1 MSSVITRK
9 MSVCKNAFIKSS
21 ACVFWNNNII
31 DVLLEKNEHKFTKR
45 EILNKYNIRK
55 KKRKRMT
62 EWKGGEEKR
71 GKGRELGGNTIKNTK
86 LMKKK

>member
-1 MSSVITRK
+1 M
-9 MSVCKNAFIKSS
+9 
-21 ACVFWNNNII
+21 
-31 DVLLEKNEHKFTKR
+31 EKNEHKFTKR
-45 EILNKYNIRK
+45 ESKVNKYIRK
-55 KKRKRMT
+55 KNGKRMT

>member
-1 MSSVITRK
+1 MSINLQREKVKWTNISEK
-9 MSVCKNAFIKSS
+9 KNG
-21 ACVFWNNNII
+21 
-31 DVLLEKNEHKFTKR
+31 
-45 EILNKYNIRK
+45 
-55 KKRKRMT
+55 KRMT